1 MANLPATLEPTT
13 WKPIKVTFTPTANG
27 DVESIFKINT
37 SVGVFSYTLKGEG
50 YGAAVDPTT
59 PAPPGSGTSVIP
71 KATLLTSEF
80 YNNQD
85 LDGNGK
91 IYGYDFKISDD
102 DSKPPKKPVI
112 LCIVEKS
119 PYWTNPT
126 SEMTWDAFV
135 SGS

>member
-1 MANLPATLEPTT
+1 MDEYNLEP
-13 WKPIKVTFTPTANG
+13 KTFVPVRISFQPTENKKY
-27 DVESIFKINT
+27 ESILEVTT
-37 SVGVFSYTLKGEG
+37 SAGIFTYKLIGEG
-50 YGAAVDPTT
+50 YGFTPTPTT
-59 PAPPGSGTSVIP
+59 PKPTEPGTDSGSQIP

-85 LDGNGK
+85 LDGDGK

-102 DSKPPKKPVI
+102 DSKPPKKPII

-126 SEMTWDAFV
+126 IEISWEEF
-135 SGS
+135 SK